1 MTPYNITVTATWLLI
16 AFLLALGLRNEIR
29 ANGKYGRKR
38 R

>member
-1 MTPYNITVTATWLLI
+1 MTPYTLTVTTTWLLI
-16 AFLLALGLRNEIR
+16 AFLLALGVRNEIR